1 MSTDTEL
8 RGSSP
13 VMTAKD
19 VLLEVRN
26 DVKDIGKN
34 VDILVSQRLDERVKV
49 LESGTV
55 KQVENQGLAARVSAL
70 EQGQWKIAGISG
82 AVGAVAGVV
91 AAAVSRFSG

>member
-1 MSTDTEL
+1 MANDEL

-19 VLLEVRN
+19 VLLEVRS

-55 KQVENQGLAARVSAL
+55 TQVEHRVLGTRVSSL

-82 AVGAVAGVV
+82 AVGAVAGVI
-91 AAAVSRFSG
+91 AAAVSRFAG